1 MRTVAIVNQKGGCG
15 KTTTAINLSAC
26 LAQLKKRVLLVDMD
40 PQAHATL
47 GLGFTP
53 GEYPKSM
60 YDLFIEK
67 NDGCASPGD
76 VLLEISPHLHLL
88 PSDVMLSTVEPILL
102 QRDHREYYL
111 SDILADISD
120 QYDFIIID
128 CPPNIGLLTF
138 NALFACSEVI
148 IPIESG
154 LFALHGLSKLL
165 ETIELVNVKRSSKI
179 MVNALATLFDR
190 RTRIAHESLDEMI
203 RHLGGN
209 VFSTLINQNV
219 KLKEAAGH
227 GQSIISYAM
236 YSSGYRDYA
245 SLAKELSGMRAGK
258 LKKTRRSK
266 KNSPVV
272 TDAGVLFSY
281 YSPEAEKVYVVA
293 DFNEWKEDHTPLQ
306 NIEGTGVW
314 QKIVPL
320 KKGRFEYKFF
330 VDGRWI
336 TDPDN
341 PNRASSEFGENSYI
355 EIK

>member
-1 MRTVAIVNQKGGCG
+1 MRTIAIINQKGGCG

-26 LAQLKKRVLLVDMD
+26 LAQLKKKVLLVDMD

-60 YDLFIEK
+60 YDLLIGKDAEC
-67 NDGCASPGD
+67 GSPGE
-76 VLLEISPHLHLL
+76 VILEISLYLHLL
-88 PSDVMLSTVEPILL
+88 PSDVMLSTVEPLLL
-102 QRDHREYYL
+102 QKDGREYYL
-111 SDILADISD
+111 SDALSPISD

-165 ETIELVNVKRSSKI
+165 ETIELVNARRNSKI

-190 RTRIAHESLDEMI
+190 RTRIAQESFDEMV

-209 VFSTLINQNV
+209 VFSTVINQNV
-219 KLKEAAGH
+219 RLKEAAGH
-227 GQSIISYAM
+227 GQSIVSYAGD
-236 YSSGYRDYA
+236 SSGYRDY
-245 SLAKELSGMRAGK
+245 SLLAKELSGMRFGRV
-258 LKKTRRSK
+258 KKTRQGK
-266 KNSPVV
+266 KQSPVV
-272 TDAGVLFSY
+272 TEAGVLFSCY
-281 YSPEAEKVYVVA
+281 APEAEKVYVVA
-293 DFNEWKEDHTPLQ
+293 DFNEWSADHTPLR

-320 KKGRFEYKFF
+320 KKGRYEYKFF
-330 VDGRWI
+330 VDGHWI
-336 TDPDN
+336 TDPEN
-341 PNRASSEFGENSYI
+341 PNKAPSEFGENSYI
-355 EIK
+355 EIN

>member
-1 MRTVAIVNQKGGCG
+1 MRTVAIINQKGGCG

-26 LAQLKKRVLLVDMD
+26 LAQLKKKVLLADMD

-60 YDLFIEK
+60 YDLLIG
-67 NDGCASPGD
+67 NDEGHASVGD
-76 VLLEISPHLHLL
+76 VILEISPCLHLI
-88 PSDVMLSTVEPILL
+88 PSDVMLCAAEPALM
-102 QRDHREYYL
+102 QRDYREYCL
-111 SDILADISD
+111 SDVFAGISEV
-120 QYDFIIID
+120 YDFIIID
-128 CPPNIGLLTF
+128 CPPNIGMLTF

-165 ETIELVNVKRSSKI
+165 ETIELVNIKRNRKI
-179 MVNALATLFDR
+179 IINALATMFDR

-227 GQSIISYAM
+227 GQSIVSYAM
-236 YSSGYRDYA
+236 DSSGYRDYA
-245 SLAKELSGMRAGK
+245 SLAKEIAGMKIGK
-258 LKKTRRSK
+258 IKKK
-266 KNSPVV
+266 KQGKMQNPVV
-272 TDAGVLFSY
+272 TDTGVLFSY
-281 YSPEAEKVYVVA
+281 YAPEAEKVYVVA
-293 DFNEWKEDHTPLQ
+293 DFNEWKEDHTPLR

-314 QKIVPL
+314 QKMVPL
-320 KKGRFEYKFF
+320 KKGRYEYKFF
-330 VDGRWI
+330 VDGKWT

-341 PNRASSEFGENSYI
+341 PNKASSEFGENSYI
-355 EIK
+355 EIH

>member
-1 MRTVAIVNQKGGCG
+1 MRTVAIINQKGGCG

-26 LAQLKKRVLLVDMD
+26 LAQLKKRILLVDMD

-53 GEYPKSM
+53 GEYPKSV
-60 YDLFIEK
+60 YDLLIG
-67 NDGCASPGD
+67 NDNGCASPGD
-76 VLLEISPHLHLL
+76 VILEITPCLHLL
-88 PSDVMLSTVEPILL
+88 PSDVMLSTAEPILL

-111 SDILADISD
+111 SDVLTGIAS

-128 CPPNIGLLTF
+128 CPPNIGMLTF

-165 ETIELVNVKRSSKI
+165 ETIELVNIKRNRKI
-179 MVNALATLFDR
+179 MVNALATMFDR

-203 RHLGGN
+203 RHMGGN

-227 GQSIISYAM
+227 GQSIITYARD
-236 YSSGYRDYA
+236 SSGYRDYA
-245 SLAKELSGMRAGK
+245 SLAKELAGMKVGK
-258 LKKTRRSK
+258 LKKARQSRAK
-266 KNSPVV
+266 SPVV

-281 YSPEAEKVYVVA
+281 YAPEAEKVYVVA
-293 DFNEWKEDHTPLQ
+293 DFNEWKANHTPLQ

-314 QKIVPL
+314 QKMVPL
-320 KKGRFEYKFF
+320 KKGRYEYKFF
-330 VDGRWI
+330 VDGQWI

-341 PNRASSEFGENSYI
+341 PNKASSEFGENSYI
-355 EIK
+355 EIH